1 MPFTLETVKAYGA
14 SGNDVFIQ
22 AKIDAFA
29 DTYTCLTTSYST
41 AIADDIANSYV
52 AGTIQESGGEAQ
64 VTATKAPNGAST
76 SFKQSKYGDSGEYAN
91 GLLANA
97 YLNDVN
103 YCLPIDNSAFF
114 IGVAGSTYEADNP
127 Q

>member
-1 MPFTLETVKAYGA
+1 MAFTIETVKAYGGD
-14 SGNDVFIQ
+14 GNDILIQ

-29 DTYTCLTTSYST
+29 DTYDCLTSSYPQ
-41 AIADDIANSYV
+41 AVADDIANSYI
-52 AGTIQESGGEAQ
+52 AGSLMSASGSTQ
-64 VTATKAPNGAST
+64 VTSRKAPNGAST
-76 SFKQSKYGDSGEYAN
+76 NYKQGRYGDSGEYDN

-103 YCLPIDNSAFF
+103 YCLPIDNSVFF
-114 IGVAGSTYEADNP
+114 IGVAGTTYDADNP